1 MEETVKQLK
10 LDEAELLNKLSRRK
24 QEMERAEK
32 RLKGIENV
40 KPEYQEEYERLEA
53 ELQKYYS
60 VYVEK
65 FTNIDYLEHE
75 LDMYNL
81 KDSQRRQKQQEV
93 IDKFKDQQ
101 KRAEKEEIFND
112 EREEDDGMFGT
123 TDQMRQTQNGFRK
136 SWKPEDDLG
145 GMDDADSDEEEGVD
159 DDEEDDDEGIE
170 HDDDDEDSDHNF

>member
-1 MEETVKQLK
+1 M
-10 LDEAELLNKLSRRK
+10 DEAELLNKLTRRK
-24 QEMERAEK
+24 QELERAEK

-53 ELQKYYS
+53 ELERFYT

-93 IDKFKDQQ
+93 IDKFKSQQ
-101 KRAEKEEIFND
+101 IRAEKEEIFND
-112 EREEDDGMFGT
+112 DREEEEAVFGA
-123 TDQMRQTQNGFRK
+123 DEQMRQTQNGFGKKWAKGTREREMGMEQ
-136 SWKPEDDLG
+136 ED
-145 GMDDADSDEEEGVD
+145 DSDEEEGVE
-159 DDEEDDDEGIE
+159 DEDEDDDENI
-170 HDDDDEDSDHNF
+170 DQDDEDEESDHNF